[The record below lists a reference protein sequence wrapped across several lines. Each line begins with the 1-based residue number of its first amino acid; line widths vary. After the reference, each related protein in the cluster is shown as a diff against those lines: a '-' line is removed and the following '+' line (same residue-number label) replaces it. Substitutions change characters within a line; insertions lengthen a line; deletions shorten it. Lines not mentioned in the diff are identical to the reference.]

1 MFPEQKPESTAVQ
14 RLSSDFGALYS
25 STSVKNWA
33 WNISQE
39 EHQAFHTL
47 SFCVLQ
53 LLSDQYGFY
62 PFLIHSFPS
71 LVPRDALFRLCFPA
85 TEGKKKIALWKSDQ
99 DSYII
104 LEIWA
109 ALNDSLLYLSLL
121 KGEMTPSLQ
130 AKLFRAIRFW
140 CCPSNPSCQDG
151 KIIGENGPFVFFP
164 AGQTSVSPGQQ
175 QLHRQQPER
184 KEGLHEHMRPCV
196 PQPAV
201 AVWEDQR
208 HRAGALQPG
217 PQLRRQA
224 RERVPQR
231 SRNNENLSAGHKRS
245 FSAIPVCLHQK
256 DQKCLVSINWIS
268 IFATQVSGSERRM
281 CWFRNVPPCV
291 TPVIRHTAS
300 FRIQWSGVSSVFRKT
315 GKRKWTSALWKVK
328 ILIIILDSWL
338 VQGGGACLSCGSPKT
353 QTAFSETEPF
363 KASLKLPNR
372 NSN

>member
-1 MFPEQKPESTAVQ
+1 M
-14 RLSSDFGALYS
+14 
-25 STSVKNWA
+25 
-33 WNISQE
+33 
-39 EHQAFHTL
+39 L
-47 SFCVLQ
+47 SFDSVSRQ
-53 LLSDQYGFY
+53 QW
-62 PFLIHSFPS
+62 
-71 LVPRDALFRLCFPA
+71 
-85 TEGKKKIALWKSDQ
+85 GKKKIALWKSDQ

-121 KGEMTPSLQ
+121 KGEMTMSLQ

-151 KIIGENGPFVFFP
+151 KLQIIGENGPFVFS

-217 PQLRRQA
+217 PQLRRRA

-231 SRNNENLSAGHKRS
+231 SRSNENLSAGHKCS

-256 DQKCLVSINWIS
+256 DQKCLVSINRIS

-281 CWFRNVPPCV
+281 CWFRNVPPV
-291 TPVIRHTAS
+291 LH
-300 FRIQWSGVSSVFRKT
+300 QWSDTQHLSGSSGAAWAVCS
-315 GKRKWTSALWKVK
+315 GKQVKENELQPCERWKY
-328 ILIIILDSWL
+328 W
-338 VQGGGACLSCGSPKT
+338 
-353 QTAFSETEPF
+353 
-363 KASLKLPNR
+363 
-372 NSN
+372 